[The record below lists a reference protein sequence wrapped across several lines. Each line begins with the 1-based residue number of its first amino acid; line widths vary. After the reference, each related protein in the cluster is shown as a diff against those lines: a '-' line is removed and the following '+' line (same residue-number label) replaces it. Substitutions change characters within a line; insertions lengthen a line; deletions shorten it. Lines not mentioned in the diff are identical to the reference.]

1 MGRDRKAGWRVSA
14 IGARNCAPNQQAW
27 HWAGGYQSLIPLAR
41 TDLWAPKSLIPFES
55 RCEFGVSG
63 DR

>member
-1 MGRDRKAGWRVSA
+1 MGRSQSGLARFGHR
-14 IGARNCAPNQQAW
+14 ARNCAPNQQAW